1 MVIFGSSFPK
11 DQEYTQVLNLTFSL
25 DSLMIIPD
33 FSTFNRFD
41 RLLFPQIYML
51 QIIIVFSDNVA
62 GTNMEYSRQFL

>member
-25 DSLMIIPD
+25 DSLMIILG

-62 GTNMEYSRQFL
+62 GANMEYSRQFL